1 MDQFLYDNGLRR
13 ERVKV
18 FITHRFLTVKG
29 KETIL
34 FSCYQIFVIIIIV
47 NGTIYIELTHVEP
60 MFRFGTP

>member
-1 MDQFLYDNGLRR
+1 MDWFLYDNGLRH

-29 KETIL
+29 KETLL
-34 FSCYQIFVIIIIV
+34 FSCSQIIIIIIV
-47 NGTIYIELTHVEP
+47 NGATYIELTYIEP